1 MLSVIDALEKVTAG
15 VNLMPAEQVPLSDG
29 LGRALAQD
37 VASALTHPP
46 AAVSAMDGYAV
57 RWDDLATIPTDLTVV
72 GESAAGHAY
81 GAAIGAGQAARIF
94 TGAILPEG
102 ADTIVIQEDSERD
115 GDTVRVV
122 EKPRE
127 RGEFV
132 RPAGLDFKQGD
143 ILLNAGR
150 VLTARDIGLAAAM
163 NAPWLMVRRRP
174 RVAFVA
180 TGDEVVMPGQPLGP
194 GQIISSN
201 SLALA
206 AYITAMGGEPVSL
219 GIAKDTPE
227 SLAETLAGARGADM
241 LVTMG
246 GASVG
251 DHDLVQQVLGGR
263 GFELDFY
270 KIAMRPG
277 KPLIFGHID
286 GTPMLGLPGNPV
298 STGVTSALFLRA
310 AFTKMLG
317 LTEPSM
323 ECAAVLGGDLPA
335 NGNRED
341 YIRARLATTEDGRAL
356 ATAFAAQDS
365 AMLAAFARADCL
377 IIRPVA
383 APPAKAGELVRI
395 LPLGFGGQRF

>member
-1 MLSVIDALEKVTAG
+1 MLSVIEALEKVTAG
-15 VNLMPAEQVPLSDG
+15 VDLLPAEQVALGDA
-29 LGRALAQD
+29 LGRVLAQD
-37 VASALTHPP
+37 VASTLTHPP
-46 AAVSAMDGYAV
+46 TAVSAMDGYAV
-57 RWDDLATIPTDLTVV
+57 RWADLTEIPAELAVI
-72 GESAAGHAY
+72 GESAAGHVFT
-81 GAAIGAGQAARIF
+81 GPVGPGQAARIF
-94 TGAILPEG
+94 TGAAVPEG
-102 ADTIVIQEDSERD
+102 ADTIVIQEDTERD

-122 EKPRE
+122 EKPKKL
-127 RGEFV
+127 GEFV
-132 RPAGLDFKQGD
+132 RPAGLDFS
-143 ILLNAGR
+143 AGE
-150 VLTARDIGLAAAM
+150 VLLTAGQFITARGVGLAAAM
-163 NAPWLMVRRRP
+163 NVPWLMVRRRP

-180 TGDEVVMPGQPLGP
+180 TGDEVVMPGQPVGP

-310 AFTKMLG
+310 ALTKMLG
-317 LTEPSM
+317 LAGERR
-323 ECAAVLGGDLPA
+323 ECAAVLGADLPA
-335 NGNRED
+335 NGKRED
-341 YIRARLATTEDGRAL
+341 YMRATLATTDDGRAV
-356 ATAFAAQDS
+356 ATAFERQDS
-365 AMLAAFARADCL
+365 AMLAAFTKADCL
-377 IIRPVA
+377 IIREPG
-383 APPAKAGELVRI
+383 APPAKSGDLVRI
-395 LPLGFGGQRF
+395 LPLGFGAIRF

>member
-1 MLSVIDALEKVTAG
+1 
-15 VNLMPAEQVPLSDG
+15 
-29 LGRALAQD
+29 
-37 VASALTHPP
+37 
-46 AAVSAMDGYAV
+46 
-57 RWDDLATIPTDLTVV
+57 
-72 GESAAGHAY
+72 
-81 GAAIGAGQAARIF
+81 
-94 TGAILPEG
+94 
-102 ADTIVIQEDSERD
+102 
-115 GDTVRVV
+115 
-122 EKPRE
+122 
-127 RGEFV
+127 
-132 RPAGLDFKQGD
+132 
-143 ILLNAGR
+143 
-150 VLTARDIGLAAAM
+150 
-163 NAPWLMVRRRP
+163 
-174 RVAFVA
+174 
-180 TGDEVVMPGQPLGP
+180 MPGQPLGP

-323 ECAAVLGGDLPA
+323 ECAAVLGNDLPA

-341 YIRARLATTEDGRAL
+341 YIRARLETTEDGRAL

>member
-1 MLSVIDALEKVTAG
+1 MLSVADALEKVAAG
-15 VNLMPAEQVPLSDG
+15 VTLLPAEQVALPDA
-29 LGRALAQD
+29 LGRVLAQD
-37 VASALTHPP
+37 VASTLTHPP
-46 AAVSAMDGYAV
+46 TAVSAMDGYAV
-57 RWDDLATIPTDLTVV
+57 RWDDLATIPGTLTVI
-72 GESAAGHAY
+72 GESAAGHAFD
-81 GAAIGAGQAARIF
+81 GAISAGQATRIF
-94 TGAILPEG
+94 TGAAVPEG
-102 ADTIVIQEDSERD
+102 ADTIVIQEDTERN
-115 GDTVRVV
+115 GDRVTVTM
-122 EKPRE
+122 KPNKQ
-127 RGEFV
+127 GEFV
-132 RPAGLDFKQGD
+132 RPAGLDFSEGEV
-143 ILLNAGR
+143 LLHAGH
-150 VLTARDIGLAAAM
+150 VVTARGVGLAAAM
-163 NAPWLMVRRRP
+163 NVPWLMVRRRP
-174 RVAFVA
+174 RIAYVA
-180 TGDEVVMPGQPLGP
+180 TGDEVVMPGQPVAP

-317 LTEPSM
+317 LTDEPTEAM
-323 ECAAVLGGDLPA
+323 ATLGADLPA
-335 NGNRED
+335 NGKRED
-341 YIRARLATTEDGRAL
+341 YMRAQMAPGPDGRII
-356 ATAFAAQDS
+356 ATAFPRQDS
-365 AMLAAFARADCL
+365 AMLADFTRANCL
-377 IIRPVA
+377 IIR
-383 APPAKAGELVRI
+383 APHAESATAGEQVRI
-395 LPLGFGGQRF
+395 LPLGFGMQRF

>member
-15 VNLMPAEQVPLSDG
+15 VSLMPAEQVPLSDG

-81 GAAIGAGQAARIF
+81 GAAINAGQAARIF
-94 TGAILPEG
+94 TGAVLPEG
-102 ADTIVIQEDSERD
+102 ADTIVIQEDTERD

-122 EKPRE
+122 EKPKE